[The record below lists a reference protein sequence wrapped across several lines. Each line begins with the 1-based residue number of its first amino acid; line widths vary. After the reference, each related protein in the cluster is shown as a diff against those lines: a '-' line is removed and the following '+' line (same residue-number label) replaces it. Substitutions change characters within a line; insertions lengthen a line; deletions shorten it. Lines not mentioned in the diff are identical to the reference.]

1 MKIACRIDGR
11 NVVFGPPAK
20 VSWNV
25 LYWSNMSKC
34 KILSKES
41 RWHKLKPLWPL
52 LSERN
57 PFKSF
62 QHEMSGLKRSWGI
75 TGKGRWVLSLN
86 VSYVTLYSISANTI
100 PHSGIHSFFFTSS
113 ENCLGYRNYHL
124 CPLCVFWLR
133 ASYLLTQLNE
143 PRLCQNCSTPTA
155 LFQQGKDYL
164 AGPQDRDMCVC
175 VYI

>member
-1 MKIACRIDGR
+1 
-11 NVVFGPPAK
+11 
-20 VSWNV
+20 
-25 LYWSNMSKC
+25 MSKR
-34 KILSKES
+34 KILSKKS

-52 LSERN
+52 WSERY

-62 QHEMSGLKRSWGI
+62 QHQRGGLKRSWGI

-86 VSYVTLYSISANTI
+86 VSYVTLYSISANAI

-124 CPLCVFWLR
+124 HPLCVFWLR

-164 AGPQDRDMCVC
+164 AGPQDRDVCVCVC
-175 VYI
+175 VYVYL